1 MCVDAN
7 VLVYE
12 RIKENF
18 LNKSDDPRNSGFNS
32 AFITILDSN
41 LTTLFAAVFLFAFG
55 FGPIRGFSISLII
68 GIFSSLIVPIP
79 ILKLFLERSVCKHWS
94 QNKMTRHFSKYRKLS
109 YMASSFL
116 IVMTILFI
124 FFKGLNLGIDFKG
137 GFNVEVRSDLSNQEL
152 TNIFSRIDTSR
163 EVIVKKE
170 ISSNVYSV
178 RIESGIGD
186 KLFLDSLRESVSTLI
201 NIEILMSEYIEPT
214 FSSDLIQ
221 NAIYALL
228 SSIFVIALYIWIRF
242 DWQFAFAGI
251 LALLHDVFISIG
263 FMSIFN
269 IEFNLTMIAAIL
281 LIAGYSI
288 NDTIVLFD
296 RLRTLSSEE
305 DVKINLP
312 SMINKSI
319 ILNLRRTILTS
330 FTTILALICLVILA
344 PVNLTEMPIVFIF
357 GVLIG
362 TYSSIFLGLPIIHAL
377 NYESV
382 LKSRDS

>member
-1 MCVDAN
+1 MID
-7 VLVYE
+7 
-12 RIKENF
+12 F
-18 LNKSDDPRNSGFNS
+18 F
-32 AFITILDSN
+32 
-41 LTTLFAAVFLFAFG
+41 
-55 FGPIRGFSISLII
+55 
-68 GIFSSLIVPIP
+68 
-79 ILKLFLERSVCKHWS
+79 
-94 QNKMTRHFSKYRKLS
+94 KYRKLS
-109 YMASSFL
+109 YMASSFF
-116 IVMTILFI
+116 IVMTVIFIL
-124 FFKGLNLGIDFKG
+124 FKGLNLGIDFKG
-137 GFNVEVRSDLSNQEL
+137 GFNVEVRSDLNNQEL
-152 TNIFSRIDTSR
+152 TDIFSRIDTSR
-163 EVIVKKE
+163 EVIVKRE
-170 ISSNVYSV
+170 ISSNVYSI
-178 RIESGIGD
+178 RMESGVDD
-186 KLFLDSLRESVSTLI
+186 KLFLDAVKDKISNLT

-214 FSSDLIQ
+214 FSDDLIQ
-221 NAIYALL
+221 NSIYALL
-228 SSIFVIALYIWIRF
+228 SSIFVIALYVWIRF

-251 LALLHDVFISIG
+251 LALLHDVVLSIG

-362 TYSSIFLGLPIIHAL
+362 TYSSIFLGLPMIHAL

>member
-1 MCVDAN
+1 
-7 VLVYE
+7 
-12 RIKENF
+12 
-18 LNKSDDPRNSGFNS
+18 
-32 AFITILDSN
+32 
-41 LTTLFAAVFLFAFG
+41 
-55 FGPIRGFSISLII
+55 
-68 GIFSSLIVPIP
+68 
-79 ILKLFLERSVCKHWS
+79 
-94 QNKMTRHFSKYRKLS
+94 
-109 YMASSFL
+109 MASSFL

-178 RIESGIGD
+178 RIESGIDD
-186 KLFLDSLRESVSTLI
+186 KLFLDSLKESISTLI

-362 TYSSIFLGLPIIHAL
+362 TYSSIFLGLPMIHAL

>member
-1 MCVDAN
+1 
-7 VLVYE
+7 
-12 RIKENF
+12 
-18 LNKSDDPRNSGFNS
+18 
-32 AFITILDSN
+32 
-41 LTTLFAAVFLFAFG
+41 
-55 FGPIRGFSISLII
+55 
-68 GIFSSLIVPIP
+68 
-79 ILKLFLERSVCKHWS
+79 
-94 QNKMTRHFSKYRKLS
+94 
-109 YMASSFL
+109 MASSFL

-137 GFNVEVRSDLSNQEL
+137 GFNVEVISDLSNQEL

-178 RIESGIGD
+178 RIESGIDD

-214 FSSDLIQ
+214 FSSNLIQ

-296 RLRTLSSEE
+296 ILRTLSSEE

-362 TYSSIFLGLPIIHAL
+362 TYSSIFLGLPMIHAL

>member
-1 MCVDAN
+1 MID
-7 VLVYE
+7 
-12 RIKENF
+12 F
-18 LNKSDDPRNSGFNS
+18 F
-32 AFITILDSN
+32 
-41 LTTLFAAVFLFAFG
+41 
-55 FGPIRGFSISLII
+55 
-68 GIFSSLIVPIP
+68 
-79 ILKLFLERSVCKHWS
+79 
-94 QNKMTRHFSKYRKLS
+94 KYRKLS
-109 YMASSFL
+109 YIASSFL

-186 KLFLDSLRESVSTLI
+186 KLFLDSLKESVSALI

>member
-1 MCVDAN
+1 MID
-7 VLVYE
+7 
-12 RIKENF
+12 F
-18 LNKSDDPRNSGFNS
+18 F
-32 AFITILDSN
+32 
-41 LTTLFAAVFLFAFG
+41 
-55 FGPIRGFSISLII
+55 
-68 GIFSSLIVPIP
+68 
-79 ILKLFLERSVCKHWS
+79 
-94 QNKMTRHFSKYRKLS
+94 KYRKLS

-186 KLFLDSLRESVSTLI
+186 KLFLDSLKESVSTLT

-269 IEFNLTMIAAIL
+269 VEFNLTMIAAIL

-305 DVKINLP
+305 EVKINLP